1 MVIKMSEEMI
11 LSLKSE
17 FADSIL
23 KVFSEDE
30 KILIT
35 VKKEVFYDV
44 LSSLKGME
52 FDHLSDVTCIDYIK
66 EQEFEI
72 VYHLWSHQKKL
83 RVSVKV
89 RIPRDSPSI
98 RSVTDLWAGAQIHE
112 RENHEMFGVSFS
124 GNPDL
129 SPLFLED
136 WKEIPPLRKDFD
148 TREFVRRRYYGEE

>member
-1 MVIKMSEEMI
+1 MSEEI
-11 LSLKSE
+11 ISSLKSE

-23 KVFSEDE
+23 KVFLEDK
-30 KILIT
+30 KILVT
-35 VKKEVFYDV
+35 VKKEGFYDV
-44 LSSLKGME
+44 LSSLKGMG

-72 VYHLWSHQKKL
+72 FYHLWAHKKKL

-89 RIPRDSPSI
+89 RIPRDSSSI
-98 RSVTDLWAGAQIHE
+98 RSVTDLWTGAQIHE
-112 RENHEMFGVSFS
+112 RENHEMFGVNFP

-136 WKEIPPLRKDFD
+136 WEEIPPLRKDFD
-148 TREFVRRRYYGEE
+148 TRKFVRRKYYGEE